1 MADRDYITVSEL
13 NYYLNSIVSNEDLLQ
28 NVPVVG
34 EVSGKQVKS
43 NNCYFVLKDSKAQI
57 NINVF
62 RCEGQKLP
70 EEGEKVLVRGRVN
83 YYQPKGTVSIIAYE
97 IIRFGIGELYAKLQQ
112 LKQKLEEEGL
122 FDESHKKEIPEI
134 PQKIGIITSVS
145 GAAIQDI
152 LSTLHRRGS
161 TQDISIIDVRV
172 QGESCVDDIVTALT
186 YADAYGFDVIL
197 LVRGGGSFEDLY
209 SFNDERIVRAIYN
222 MNTPVITGVGHE
234 TDYTLCDYVSDYR
247 AITPTAAAEKIFVDR
262 NKQKK
267 EVLSLLSQIS
277 FHVNSL
283 YGSKKN
289 KTINLAKN
297 IANSAQKHFQK
308 ETLRIK
314 NNLIL
319 AEKNIEFNYRLK
331 IARFDTL
338 SDKLDTLSPIKLLKK
353 GYFRIIY
360 KDEIV
365 NSFRDI
371 PENEQISIYGE
382 KERIIA
388 RILKKEEL

>member
-70 EEGEKVLVRGRVN
+70 EDGEKVLVRGRVN

>member
-338 SDKLDTLSPIKLLKK
+338 SDKLDALSPIKLLKK

>member
-70 EEGEKVLVRGRVN
+70 EEGEKVLVRGRLN

-338 SDKLDTLSPIKLLKK
+338 SDKLDALSPIKLLKK